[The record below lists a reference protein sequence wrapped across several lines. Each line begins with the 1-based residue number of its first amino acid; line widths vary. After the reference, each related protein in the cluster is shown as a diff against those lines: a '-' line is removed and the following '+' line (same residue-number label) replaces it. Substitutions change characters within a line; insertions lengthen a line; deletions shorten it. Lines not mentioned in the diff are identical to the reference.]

1 MVRAVLMMFG
11 GVVAAVGNPL
21 IMALL
26 VLLSLSSMLLLLPK
40 SGGVGAFAEAAE
52 GTGVEHAKNKR

>member
-1 MVRAVLMMFG
+1 MMFG

-26 VLLSLSSMLLLLPK
+26 VLSSLSSMLLLLPK